1 MPFRPTHPEYE
12 PRLAF
17 DNSHSP
23 PGSTA
28 REPARNRGSGRGCE
42 RSGSRHSH
50 LSVILAEPHHFRQP
64 PTVFLERAISIGSSF

>member
-1 MPFRPTHPEYE
+1 MPFRPTHSEYE
-12 PRLAF
+12 PRIAF

-42 RSGSRHSH
+42 RCGSRHSH
-50 LSVILAEPHHFRQP
+50 LYLSVIWLNHITSGSHP
-64 PTVFLERAISIGSSF
+64 PYC